1 MSSSDLPKL
10 WTEPTKIGHIFRKQS
25 TLKIKDFKKFHL
37 YKLISYSSEKK
48 NQKDSVDFWC
58 RKMTESGLMPNLI
71 KKSWTVSRQHS
82 FVESYLRLFCLL
94 IGFVI
99 ELLNWVLSLAELVL
113 ITAAVDLWLKID
125 SGSEPEPP
133 GSTLTSL
140 KVPMEYVLTLL

>member
-1 MSSSDLPKL
+1 M
-10 WTEPTKIGHIFRKQS
+10 R
-25 TLKIKDFKKFHL
+25 
-37 YKLISYSSEKK
+37 
-48 NQKDSVDFWC
+48 
-58 RKMTESGLMPNLI
+58 GLMPNLI
-71 KKSWTVSRQHS
+71 KKSWTVSI
-82 FVESYLRLFCLL
+82 VESYLRLFCLL

-133 GSTLTSL
+133 GSTLASL